1 MPGTSGL
8 QWGGSR
14 PVTLL
19 LPSSRVL
26 HLLDMALALWV
37 AVWIAFGVAIGVNV
51 SHLATLSETVS
62 KDGQAVETVAGSL
75 HSLGSVPL
83 IGGQI
88 SKDAE
93 QVRQAGARAATNG
106 QRSVSSIHVL
116 SVLFAIAVALLPSV
130 PVFGFYL
137 PARLERR
144 REAAALRRALRVH
157 GADPDF
163 QAFLARRA
171 IEALGYHRLRRVSAA
186 PWADGD
192 DADRSALAAAELRR
206 LGLDPRLL
214 APAQRSR
221 S

>member
-1 MPGTSGL
+1 M
-8 QWGGSR
+8 
-14 PVTLL
+14 TLL
-19 LPSSRVL
+19 LPASRVL
-26 HLLDMALALWV
+26 HLLDVALALWV
-37 AVWIAFGVAIGVNV
+37 AVWIALGVAIGVNV
-51 SHLATLSETVS
+51 GHLATLSDTVA

-88 SKDAE
+88 SKDA
-93 QVRQAGARAATNG
+93 QQLRRAGARAAMSG

-130 PVFGFYL
+130 PVFCFYL

-144 REAAALRRALRVH
+144 REAAALRRALRAH
-157 GADPDF
+157 GADPNF

-171 IEALGYHRLRRVSAA
+171 IEALGYHRLRWVSAA

-192 DADRSALAAAELRR
+192 DARRAALAAAELRR
-206 LGLDPRLL
+206 LGLDPRML
-214 APAQRSR
+214 AHPPRSR

>member
-1 MPGTSGL
+1 M
-8 QWGGSR
+8 
-14 PVTLL
+14 TLL
-19 LPSSRVL
+19 LPSSRAL
-26 HLLDMALALWV
+26 HLLDAALALWV
-37 AVWIAFGVAIGVNV
+37 AAWIAFGVAIGVNV
-51 SHLATLSETVS
+51 SHLTALSETVAT
-62 KDGQAVETVAGSL
+62 DGQAVETVAGSL

-93 QVRQAGARAATNG
+93 QVQRAGASAAASG
-106 QRSVSSIHVL
+106 QRGASSVHVL
-116 SVLFAIAVALLPSV
+116 SVLLAIAVALLPSV

-186 PWADGD
+186 PWADLEEGHC
-192 DADRSALAAAELRR
+192 AALAAAELRR
-206 LGLDPRLL
+206 LGLDPLRLG
-214 APAQRSR
+214 PTQRSL
-221 S
+221 